1 MKLPAFPV
9 ILSILLVAF
18 APVIRAD
25 QTPEQFEVPVTAPE
39 GLKFLLS
46 LPDGYEADKEKAWPL
61 MVFLHGAGERGDNL
75 DLVKVHGPPKRV
87 EAGEKFPFILASPQC
102 PAGSWWSDEPV
113 LELIDHLE
121 STYRVDKTRI
131 YLTGLSMGGYGT
143 WHFATKAP
151 KRFAAIAPVCGGGIP
166 YKMQFIPHLPVWA
179 FHGGQDS
186 VVPLDESARLIKIL
200 RKNSNSGAKLTV
212 YPKANHDSWTETYD
226 NPELYKWFLS
236 KSLTP
241 NQ

>member
-1 MKLPAFPV
+1 MKLPAIPV

-25 QTPEQFEVPVTAPE
+25 QTPQRFVVPSEAPE
-39 GLKFLLS
+39 ELKFLLS
-46 LPDGYEADKEKAWPL
+46 LPEDYEADQKKTWPL

-75 DLVKVHGPPKRV
+75 DLVKVHGPPKRI
-87 EAGEKFPFILASPQC
+87 EAGDKFPFIVASPQC
-102 PAGSWWSDEPV
+102 PLNDWWSDQPV
-113 LELIDHLE
+113 LELIDYLE
-121 STYRVDKTRI
+121 STYRVDKSRI

-151 KRFAAIAPVCGGGIP
+151 HRFAAVAPVCGGGIP

-179 FHGGQDS
+179 FHGAKDTA
-186 VVPLDESARLIKIL
+186 VPLNESVRLIEIL
-200 RKNSNSGAKLTV
+200 KKNPNSVAKLTV
-212 YPKANHDSWTETYD
+212 YPEANHDSWTETYD

-236 KSLTP
+236 HSLTP